1 LPIDKIYHPAALL
14 SAVAYYALGWLWY
27 GWLFRDAW
35 MNLAQLTPSF
45 VNSGDPVPPIVAAAM
60 SLVLAYVVAIAL
72 VRDQKR
78 SVTRGARFGLFM
90 GVGLVAS
97 TMLVNYL
104 FEGRPVELWLINSG
118 YVVLG
123 LMMIGA
129 IVGGWKKSAAAQ

>member
-14 SAVAYYALGWLWY
+14 SAVTYYALGWLWY
-27 GWLFRDAW
+27 GWLFRGAW
-35 MNLAQLTPSF
+35 MNLALLTPSF

-60 SLVLAYVVAIAL
+60 SLVLAYVVAL

>member
-14 SAVAYYALGWLWY
+14 SAVAYYLLGLLWY
-27 GWLFRDAW
+27 GRLFRSDW
-35 MNLAQLTPSF
+35 MGLAHLTPSF
-45 VNSGDPVPPIVAAAM
+45 VGSGDPVPPLVAAAM

-72 VRDQKR
+72 VRDERR
-78 SVTRGARFGLFM
+78 SVVRGARFGLFM

-104 FEGRPVELWLINSG
+104 FEGRPIVLWLINAG

-123 LMMIGA
+123 LTMIGA
-129 IVGGWKKSAAAQ
+129 IVGGWKKSVKTA

>member
-1 LPIDKIYHPAALL
+1 MPIEKIYHPAALL
-14 SAVAYYALGWLWY
+14 SAAAYYLLGLLWY
-27 GWLFRDAW
+27 GWLFRGAW
-35 MNLAQLTPSF
+35 MSLAHLTPAF
-45 VNSGDPVPPIVAAAM
+45 VDSGDPVLPIVAAAM

-72 VRDQKR
+72 VREQKR
-78 SVTRGARFGLFM
+78 SATRGARFGLFM

-104 FEGRPVELWLINSG
+104 FEERPVELWLINSG

-123 LMMIGA
+123 LTMIGA